1 MEKVRAR
8 HVAEEVYAI
17 TGPAT
22 QTLFDQTDAQTMRAC
37 AAAAARAL
45 YAIADDNGLVERK
58 QADDAIREVFEAA
71 ADKITKDGPTPWQT
85 VISSVRGA
93 AALAVSVEEG

>member
-8 HVAEEVYAI
+8 HVADWVAAL

-22 QTLFDQTDAQTMRAC
+22 QAFFNQPDQQTLRIC
-37 AAAAARAL
+37 AADAAGAL
-45 YAIADDNGLVERK
+45 FAMADSNGLVERK

-71 ADKITKDGPTPWQT
+71 ADKIDPLCPLSWQS

-93 AALAVSVEEG
+93 AALAIAVEAV

>member
-8 HVAEEVYAI
+8 HVADWVDAL

-22 QTLFDQTDAQTMRAC
+22 QAFFNQKNQQTLRTC
-37 AAAAARAL
+37 AADAAGAL
-45 YAIADDNGLVERK
+45 YAIADDDGLVERK

-71 ADKITKDGPTPWQT
+71 ADKIDPNCQT
-85 VISSVRGA
+85 SWRSVISSVRGA